1 MTAEWL
7 GYYNKERPHSA
18 LDYRSPEMY
27 RESAESP
34 MAANFLARFFRSGA
48 ACGATRRALAALGS
62 QRLRYKIAPKMD

>member
-27 RESAESP
+27 RKSAESP

-48 ACGATRRALAALGS
+48 ACGATRRALAAPSL
-62 QRLRYKIAPKMD
+62 RLRYKIAPKMD